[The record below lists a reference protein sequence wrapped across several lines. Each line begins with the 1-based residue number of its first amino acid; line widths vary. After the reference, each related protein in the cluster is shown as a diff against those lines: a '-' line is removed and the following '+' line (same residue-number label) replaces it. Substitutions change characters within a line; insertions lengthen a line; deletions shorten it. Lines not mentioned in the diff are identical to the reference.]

1 MADPRIETTSTKSP
15 VDDPVDVSYH
25 LVPFPDE
32 VGFASISCSSTAGT
46 VRLSYTAAGE
56 PATLTFQPNSPIYNI
71 QNPSCAGNVVV
82 PLGRADGKPQVAVL
96 TFDNNRKQLPSPDP
110 AKDAGIICVVVALS
124 FPAANKQEKVLVKR
138 KLMPGDGTTV
148 HVVFSPA

>member
-15 VDDPVDVSYH
+15 DNPVDVSYH
-25 LVPFPDE
+25 LVPFPVE
-32 VGFASISCSSTAGT
+32 AGFASVSCSNTAGT
-46 VRLSYTAAGE
+46 IRLTYIGGGDPT
-56 PATLTFQPNSPIYNI
+56 TLMFQPNSPIYNI
-71 QNPSCAGNVVV
+71 QNTSCAGNVVV
-82 PLGRADGKPQVAVL
+82 PLGRTDGKPQVVVL
-96 TFDNNRKQLPSPDP
+96 TFDNNRKQVPSPDP
-110 AKDAGIICVVVALS
+110 DKDAGIVCVVVALS